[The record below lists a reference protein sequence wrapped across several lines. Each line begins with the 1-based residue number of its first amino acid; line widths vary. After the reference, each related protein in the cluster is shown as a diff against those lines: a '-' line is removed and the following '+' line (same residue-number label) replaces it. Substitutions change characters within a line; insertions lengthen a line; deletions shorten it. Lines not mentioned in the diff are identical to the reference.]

1 MLQNTLEVLSS
12 PTKWSDIYNLSVQ
25 TVPQDVRK
33 FAQEKAERY
42 ESNGYGYDNKDY
54 FNLPYSIQFD
64 TNAAADEAAFLD
76 LINNNQFFVDS
87 VNSLIRSKAE
97 TGEIYVSPKTGR
109 PFIIDGAY
117 EFNYYHGITDHDQ
130 PQHMQYE
137 AGKTHADILRDRKN
151 HWNPEAA
158 WRIEIKTGIKKA
170 KPTSMHKADV
180 VFLHVLGTDQIVV
193 YLPTVGN
200 ADRTDDTYIEAGVG
214 CCDGWTNV
222 RIKEDWSITRW

>member
-1 MLQNTLEVLSS
+1 MLQNTTAR
-12 PTKWSDIYNLSVQ
+12 PTKWSDLYNLSVQ

-42 ESNGYGYDNKDY
+42 EHNGYGYDNKDY

-64 TNAAADEAAFLD
+64 TNAAADETAFLD

-87 VNSLIRSKAE
+87 VNSLIMSNAE
-97 TGEIYVSPKTGR
+97 AGKIYVSPKTGQ
-109 PFIIDGAY
+109 PFIVDGIY
-117 EFNYYHGITDHDQ
+117 EFNYYHGITDHDM
-130 PQHMQYE
+130 PQHIQYE
-137 AGKTHADILRDRKN
+137 EGKTHADILRSREN
-151 HWNPEAA
+151 RWNQNAA
-158 WRIEIKTGIKKA
+158 WRIEIKTGIQKK
-170 KPTSMHKADV
+170 KPTSMHKADI

-214 CCDGWTNV
+214 RCDGWQNV
-222 RIKEDWSITRW
+222 RINEDWTISRW